1 MAIFLLEEVL
11 MGLDEVKVSLE
22 QAVTTLEGIT
32 DDMRPDMGDNLK
44 VVLEQTLLHPLQS
57 RMSVLDTLMEDVAKM
72 V

>member
-1 MAIFLLEEVL
+1 MAIFLIEEVL

-32 DDMRPDMGDNLK
+32 EDMRPDMGDNLK

-57 RMSVLDTLMEDVAKM
+57 RMSALDTLMEDVAKM

>member
-1 MAIFLLEEVL
+1 MAIFLIEEVL

-44 VVLEQTLLHPLQS
+44 IVLEQTLLHPLQS